1 MENKDWR
8 EELKNLCKMQN
19 IGISPNG
26 GYIQELWYRS
36 SHARLESLIEM
47 ILKSKQEE
55 IEKAI
60 ENIEAPTDSVYEL
73 ESLHEGYF
81 KALDDLK
88 PIISN
93 ILK

>member
-8 EELKNLCKMQN
+8 EAILKHSHSEYIASTEDLFINTTRVVN
-19 IGISPNG
+19 II
-26 GYIQELWYRS
+26 
-36 SHARLESLIEM
+36 ESV
-47 ILKSKQEE
+47 LKSKQEE

-93 ILK
+93 ILKS

>member
-1 MENKDWR
+1 MKYTEKILAEFDSRKHNWRLDFDFWEKNIKDFLAESIHQALAEDR
-8 EELKNLCKMQN
+8 ERMR
-19 IGISPNG
+19 G
-26 GYIQELWYRS
+26 
-36 SHARLESLIEM
+36 
-47 ILKSKQEE
+47 E

-60 ENIEAPTDSVYEL
+60 ENIEAPTDSEYEL